1 MNIEKA
7 VGSWQFF
14 RLLKRRRLA
23 YRGCCCQSSVSLSG
37 DFPIASVF
45 KNLLP
50 SKQQILKLS
59 AAGNHS
65 LTVFVSISSPP
76 VTRQWRCWCQRSNG
90 NWAVVRPVVDR
101 GMNGPEKKA
110 KESWGKGRSGTCRM
124 SRSSIHTTF
133 RLRRGR
139 LLLRLCW
146 AEQRRG
152 GRVYNN
158 YDEEM
163 HPSSFFSLLSS
174 LAIVHMHLKS

>member
-50 SKQQILKLS
+50 SKQQILKLY

-65 LTVFVSISSPP
+65 LTVCVSLSP
-76 VTRQWRCWCQRSNG
+76 
-90 NWAVVRPVVDR
+90 A
-101 GMNGPEKKA
+101 
-110 KESWGKGRSGTCRM
+110 
-124 SRSSIHTTF
+124 
-133 RLRRGR
+133 
-139 LLLRLCW
+139 LLLSQGNEGAGVRE
-146 AEQRRG
+146 AMATE
-152 GRVYNN
+152 
-158 YDEEM
+158 
-163 HPSSFFSLLSS
+163 LLSDRLS
-174 LAIVHMHLKS
+174 TEE

>member
-1 MNIEKA
+1 MNIERA

-65 LTVFVSISSPP
+65 LTVCVSISSPP

-124 SRSSIHTTF
+124 SRSSI
-133 RLRRGR
+133 
-139 LLLRLCW
+139 LLSD
-146 AEQRRG
+146 
-152 GRVYNN
+152 
-158 YDEEM
+158 YDEDDYSCVFAELSQDEEDECIITM
-163 HPSSFFSLLSS
+163 MKRCTPPPFFSLLSS

>member
-1 MNIEKA
+1 MNIEWA

-65 LTVFVSISSPP
+65 LTVCVSLSP
-76 VTRQWRCWCQRSNG
+76 
-90 NWAVVRPVVDR
+90 
-101 GMNGPEKKA
+101 
-110 KESWGKGRSGTCRM
+110 
-124 SRSSIHTTF
+124 
-133 RLRRGR
+133 
-139 LLLRLCW
+139 LLLSQGNEGAGVRE
-146 AEQRRG
+146 AMATE
-152 GRVYNN
+152 
-158 YDEEM
+158 
-163 HPSSFFSLLSS
+163 LLSDRLS
-174 LAIVHMHLKS
+174 TEE

>member
-1 MNIEKA
+1 MNIEWA

-65 LTVFVSISSPP
+65 LTVCVSLSP
-76 VTRQWRCWCQRSNG
+76 
-90 NWAVVRPVVDR
+90 
-101 GMNGPEKKA
+101 
-110 KESWGKGRSGTCRM
+110 
-124 SRSSIHTTF
+124 
-133 RLRRGR
+133 
-139 LLLRLCW
+139 LLLSQGNEGAGVREAMATELLSDRLSTEEWTAQKKRQRKAEEKGEAGLAVW
-146 AEQRRG
+146 AGVAYYFPTTTRTTT
-152 GRVYNN
+152 
-158 YDEEM
+158 
-163 HPSSFFSLLSS
+163 PASLLSWAKTRRTS
-174 LAIVHMHLKS
+174 SV